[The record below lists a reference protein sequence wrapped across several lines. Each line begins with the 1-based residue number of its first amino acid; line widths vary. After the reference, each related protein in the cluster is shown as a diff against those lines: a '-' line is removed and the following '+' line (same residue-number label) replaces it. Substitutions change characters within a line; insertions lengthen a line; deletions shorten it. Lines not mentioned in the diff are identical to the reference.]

1 MGRQSKVWEK
11 QCIPLGNS
19 WQGGRTE
26 ELTEALLRSF
36 IGTLPDSRLT
46 SEELKESSVKQ
57 SSFEKEMPNV
67 DSSDLDRSCFKLI
80 FPLIGWLEL
89 LVEPIHS
96 KETISG
102 FIHNILY

>member
-1 MGRQSKVWEK
+1 VYSSGKQLAGRENRRADRSPSPFFYRNTARFQT
-11 QCIPLGNS
+11 NS
-19 WQGGRTE
+19 
-26 ELTEALLRSF
+26 
-36 IGTLPDSRLT
+36 